1 MVRIAPSIVNESPS
15 RIYLSA
21 PSAVRRLRLKT
32 KDRYLGVF
40 TLGVL
45 TLDPRAD
52 WVRCD
57 GYGSGQGEAGR
68 APACKGYVRLGDDYL
83 VVGGDAVEIA
93 WYRLCSEC
101 AVGGL
106 GEVVEEVAEQAQTY
120 AGGR

>member
-1 MVRIAPSIVNESPS
+1 MVRIAPSIVNKSPS

-21 PSAVRRLRLKT
+21 PSAVGQFRLKT

-40 TLGVL
+40 TLGVF

-57 GYGSGQGEAGR
+57 GYGSGQGEAER
-68 APACKGYVRLGDDYL
+68 ARACKGYVRPGDDYL
-83 VVGGDAVEIA
+83 VVAGDSGETA

-101 AVGGL
+101 AVGSL
-106 GEVVEEVAEQAQTY
+106 GEVGK
-120 AGGR
+120 AGRARPSPTGRQ